1 MENKK
6 GIIKSSIS
14 FSTGFYMAR
23 FDGGDLYTREDVCLD
38 DDMNY
43 VKDILKLDIEDFD
56 EKIKNLKVF
65 IQYTAPEEKDV
76 KEMKKTKT
84 NSYEINEDVH
94 LYKFNLLEFEQKT
107 KTLNI
112 CEDLWMGYEKL
123 IKNIIHN
130 LANLEKIYFIG
141 RAFYNKEEL
150 MMAEDEDLFI
160 RESYNNPRW
169 PDAFVLDPAED
180 KDDLEQLLLLR
191 KEVEPRVKI
200 EFQALSDQSEK
211 LVKEMGISK

>member
-65 IQYTAPEEKDV
+65 IQYTAPEEKNV

-94 LYKFNLLEFEQKT
+94 LYKFTIFSINF
-107 KTLNI
+107 LNS
-112 CEDLWMGYEKL
+112 
-123 IKNIIHN
+123 
-130 LANLEKIYFIG
+130 
-141 RAFYNKEEL
+141 
-150 MMAEDEDLFI
+150 FI
-160 RESYNNPRW
+160 RRI
-169 PDAFVLDPAED
+169 L
-180 KDDLEQLLLLR
+180 K
-191 KEVEPRVKI
+191 
-200 EFQALSDQSEK
+200 
-211 LVKEMGISK
+211 

>member
-1 MENKK
+1 
-6 GIIKSSIS
+6 
-14 FSTGFYMAR
+14 
-23 FDGGDLYTREDVCLD
+23 
-38 DDMNY
+38 
-43 VKDILKLDIEDFD
+43 
-56 EKIKNLKVF
+56 
-65 IQYTAPEEKDV
+65 
-76 KEMKKTKT
+76 
-84 NSYEINEDVH
+84 
-94 LYKFNLLEFEQKT
+94 
-107 KTLNI
+107 
-112 CEDLWMGYEKL
+112 MGYEKL

-200 EFQALSDQSEK
+200 EFEALSDQSEK

>member
-200 EFQALSDQSEK
+200 EFEALSDQSEK

>member
-1 MENKK
+1 MKNKK

-14 FSTGFYMAR
+14 FSAGFYMAR
-23 FDGGDLYTREDVCLD
+23 FDGGDLYTREDVCFD
-38 DDMNY
+38 YDMNY
-43 VKDILKLDIEDFD
+43 VKDILKLDIEDYD

-65 IQYTAPEEKDV
+65 IQYTAPQEKDV
-76 KEMKKTKT
+76 KEIKKNKI
-84 NSYEINEDVH
+84 NSYEINEDIH
-94 LYKFNLLEFEQKT
+94 LYKLNLLEFEQKT

-112 CEDLWMGYEKL
+112 CEDFWMGYEKL

-150 MMAEDEDLFI
+150 MMAEDEDLLI

-169 PDAFVLDPAED
+169 PDVFVLDPAAD
-180 KDDLEQLLLLR
+180 KDDLEQLLLLK
-191 KEVEPRVKI
+191 KEIEPRVKI

>member
-1 MENKK
+1 
-6 GIIKSSIS
+6 
-14 FSTGFYMAR
+14 
-23 FDGGDLYTREDVCLD
+23 
-38 DDMNY
+38 
-43 VKDILKLDIEDFD
+43 
-56 EKIKNLKVF
+56 
-65 IQYTAPEEKDV
+65 
-76 KEMKKTKT
+76 
-84 NSYEINEDVH
+84 

-200 EFQALSDQSEK
+200 EFEALSDQSEK

>member
-1 MENKK
+1 
-6 GIIKSSIS
+6 
-14 FSTGFYMAR
+14 MAR

-43 VKDILKLDIEDFD
+43 IKDILKLDIEDFD

>member
-43 VKDILKLDIEDFD
+43 IKDILKLDIEDFD

-94 LYKFNLLEFEQKT
+94 LYKF
-107 KTLNI
+107 
-112 CEDLWMGYEKL
+112 
-123 IKNIIHN
+123 
-130 LANLEKIYFIG
+130 
-141 RAFYNKEEL
+141 
-150 MMAEDEDLFI
+150 I
-160 RESYNNPRW
+160 RC
-169 PDAFVLDPAED
+169 
-180 KDDLEQLLLLR
+180 
-191 KEVEPRVKI
+191 
-200 EFQALSDQSEK
+200 
-211 LVKEMGISK
+211 

>member
-43 VKDILKLDIEDFD
+43 IKDILKLDIEDFD